1 MEHPWTGNV
10 RELRNAIERVMLMEQ
25 GPEITRGHLDFLTK
39 VAPLAAEADS
49 LAWKIPPAGL
59 NLDEMNRDLI
69 VQALERCGGNRAQA
83 AKLLGMSRPTMI
95 YRIEKY
101 DIKV

>member
-1 MEHPWTGNV
+1 
-10 RELRNAIERVMLMEQ
+10 
-25 GPEITRGHLDFLTK
+25 
-39 VAPLAAEADS
+39 
-49 LAWKIPPAGL
+49 
-59 NLDEMNRDLI
+59 MNRDLI

-101 DIKV
+101 GIKV

>member
-1 MEHPWTGNV
+1 
-10 RELRNAIERVMLMEQ
+10 MLMEQ

-39 VAPLAAEADS
+39 AAPLAAEAGN

-69 VQALERCGGNRAQA
+69 VQALEHCGGNRAQA

-101 DIKV
+101 GIKI